1 MVPHMMAHNYPH
13 SRYICANMNRIL
25 TKRLRAKTKYLKV
38 ELMVIEEDAVNI
50 TDYLQPESVDIIA
63 FQHAVNDVIQA
74 ILCDQNGID
83 TVYTDWMEMLPL
95 MIHIMQ
101 KEFKQDT
108 LEAHVKPGFLSL
120 LEKLCQ
126 VLKPGGFMVMS
137 HYMFQLDLD
146 WGYPPVLWE
155 NYIPITRE
163 WITELPNLTEKSISG
178 FDPQWWLF
186 YQKI

>member
-1 MVPHMMAHNYPH
+1 
-13 SRYICANMNRIL
+13 
-25 TKRLRAKTKYLKV
+25 
-38 ELMVIEEDAVNI
+38 MVIEEDAVNI

-95 MIHIMQ
+95 MIHIIQ